1 MTQVDAAK
9 SAAGRFRCGKA
20 ESRDEQGRTTY
31 MRWYC
36 ALAIAALLLAPVAR
50 SVAQTPRS
58 AAQTPEADSRRDR
71 MRTFLVLRIS
81 EALDLPEDK
90 ALQISKVLR
99 AAEEKRRALVDQRRE
114 VEQKLR
120 DALEQTSN
128 WDPAAFTKLIAEA
141 NDLDGKIALIPE
153 SSFRQVQDLLTVE
166 QQARLVLLRPEL
178 QAQIRRNM
186 ARRMNEKHDR

>member
-1 MTQVDAAK
+1 
-9 SAAGRFRCGKA
+9 
-20 ESRDEQGRTTY
+20 

-50 SVAQTPRS
+50 SAAQTPGGAS
-58 AAQTPEADSRRDR
+58 QTPEADLRRDR

-114 VEQKLR
+114 VEHKLR